1 MPNRRAQLH
10 NEYITEGTC
19 QWLFETEEFK
29 AWESLS
35 VPEEGRKP
43 VLVIK
48 GKPGSG
54 KSLLLYVA
62 LRKYEALSKSRPQS
76 WVTLGF
82 FNNSDGRPLEH
93 TKLGMYRSLLSQLLS
108 FLSDDSDVRRIIGD
122 LFGSD
127 NNEWPVDIVKSA
139 LQQFLRVD
147 CIRNRPIFMFLDALD
162 ECQDKEQC
170 STPDVEDVFEFLN
183 QLSEKSSNVRICL
196 SIRNGVRFERFLKTT
211 SVIDVSDHNQPSIR
225 SYLEA
230 QLETT
235 ISPPKFRPDF
245 RPELLSILTRQSS
258 SMFLWAKL
266 VVSRIKGTP
275 SSEQKILAVVK
286 DTPTELGDLYINL
299 LKHAKLK
306 SNQETLVLLQ
316 LVHVAVKPITLADV
330 QSALLYSRVSG
341 DPLSDDLQ
349 NLTLESF
356 GDYIFDLTAG
366 LVEVSPNVA
375 ASGSYAAA
383 ASNGRPVVRFIHSSV
398 RKFLDEGGLKI
409 LDPSL
414 SSEPEAQSHLCI
426 AKICVRILGTPEAT
440 DLAASADGTPTEDV
454 SFLQYA
460 SQFWTLHVRKA
471 NEAIRQVP
479 DEFSN
484 VAKCSNRSA
493 TILRLF
499 GKYRDTRFYMNKNDI
514 PCPPRLTCLLCKYN
528 AISTAPACQENMLVL
543 LAFEGCTKLVVYHAE
558 KCYRAQR
565 CHQNGHILRRAF
577 FSAIHRG
584 WQKTAREVGELAAK
598 GDVSIDVNMRL
609 GNGFTPLLTACF
621 KGEINAAK
629 ILLQMGAGP
638 LSKAKAAPELPL
650 HAAVAQ
656 GYGDVVRLLLEE
668 SVPVGQLLAQKDSSH
683 CTILHK
689 LARSGHYLILET
701 LLRYMESHQLGNL
714 VHERNKQGKTACEIA
729 EAQSASRFLTGSR
742 RRAFRIIT
750 ERLGDFA
757 SEIE

>member
-1 MPNRRAQLH
+1 M
-10 NEYITEGTC
+10 
-19 QWLFETEEFK
+19 
-29 AWESLS
+29 
-35 VPEEGRKP
+35 PEEGRKP
-43 VLVIK
+43 VLVVK

-54 KSLLLYVA
+54 KSILLHVA
-62 LRKYEALSKSRPQS
+62 LRKYETLSKGLPQS
-76 WVTLGF
+76 CVTLGF
-82 FNNSDGRPLEH
+82 FNNRDGRPLEH
-93 TKLGMYRSLLSQLLS
+93 TKLGMCRSLLSQLLS

-122 LFGSD
+122 LFGSE
-127 NNEWPVDIVKSA
+127 NNEWPVYILKRA
-139 LQQFLRVD
+139 LQELLDVD
-147 CIRNRPIFMFLDALD
+147 CIQNRPIFIFLDALD
-162 ECQDKEQC
+162 ECQHTEDECQDKDGCQDKGQC
-170 STPDVEDVFEFLN
+170 STPDFEDVFEFLDG
-183 QLSEKSSNVRICL
+183 LSEKIANIRFCL
-196 SIRNGVRFERFLKTT
+196 STRNGVRFERFLKAT

-230 QLETT
+230 QLKTT

-245 RPELLSILTRQSS
+245 GPELLSILTRQSS

-266 VVSRIKGTP
+266 VVSRIRGTP
-275 SSEQKILAVVK
+275 SSERKILAVVE
-286 DTPTELGDLYINL
+286 DIPTNLEDLYTNL

-306 SNQETLVLLQ
+306 SSQETLVLLQ

-330 QSALLYSRVSG
+330 QSALLYSRVSV

-356 GDYIFDLTAG
+356 SDYISDLTAG
-366 LVEVSPNVA
+366 LVELSPNVA
-375 ASGSYAAA
+375 TSGSNAAP
-383 ASNGRPVVRFIHSSV
+383 ASNGRPIVRFIHSSV
-398 RKFLDEGGLKI
+398 RDFLNEGYLTI
-409 LDPSL
+409 LDPRLHSK
-414 SSEPEAQSHLCI
+414 PEAQSHLCI
-426 AKICVRILGTPEAT
+426 AKICIRILGTPEAT
-440 DLAASADGTPTEDV
+440 DLAASGDRTPAEHV

-471 NEAIRQVP
+471 NEAISEVP

-484 VAKCSNRSA
+484 VAKCSNRTA
-493 TILRLF
+493 TILKLF
-499 GKYRDTRFYMNKNDI
+499 GKYTDTRFYVNKNDI
-514 PCPPRLTCLLCKYN
+514 PCPPWLTCLLCGGQYN
-528 AISTAPACQENMLVL
+528 AISNAPACQENMLVL
-543 LAFEGCTKLVVYHAE
+543 LSFEGCTKLVVHHAK

-584 WQKTAREVGELAAK
+584 WQETAREVGELAAK
-598 GDVSIDVNMRL
+598 TDVSIDVNMRL

-621 KGEINAAK
+621 QGETDAAK
-629 ILLQMGAGP
+629 ILLQMGADP
-638 LSKAKAAPELPL
+638 LRKTKAAFELPL

-656 GYGDVVRLLLEE
+656 GYGNAVRLLLEE
-668 SVPVGQLLAQKDSSH
+668 SVPVEQLLAQKDSSNS
-683 CTILHK
+683 TILHHA
-689 LARSGHYLILET
+689 ARSGHDSILET

-750 ERLGDFA
+750 ERLSDFA